1 MFHSPLF
8 IICTR
13 NQSKALIVILAAI
26 WQPLSFP
33 VWIILLSISFFF
45 FFKGEGGRREGVSD
59 YFFCSCSSSNSNCHC
74 NCTWWWIR
82 FTFRFNNKMIFMCFS
97 RSSKLVQFTLLCT
110 WCELRPLL
118 FEIKL
123 NINRKSNRK
132 LKNYDEILYRLK
144 LVRSPRAL

>member
-45 FFKGEGGRREGVSD
+45 KGEGGKRERVSD
-59 YFFCSCSSSNSNCHC
+59 YFFCSCSSSSSNCYC
-74 NCTWWWIR
+74 NWTWWWIR
-82 FTFRFNNKMIFMCFS
+82 FTFKFNNKMIFMCFC
-97 RSSKLVQFTLLCT
+97 RSSASVQFTLLCT
-110 WCELRPLL
+110 CFELLPFL
-118 FEIKL
+118 FDIKL
-123 NINRKSNRK
+123 NINRKSNRNV
-132 LKNYDEILYRLK
+132 KNYDEKLYRL
-144 LVRSPRAL
+144 